1 MMCKAFA
8 YGYECT
14 WEQRGRTCRHVHS
27 QEVKNTYDL
36 YISCLDNQ
44 AKFTS
49 KMRNECLD
57 PKKKLNEIQMEVMIT
72 LFEKYPT
79 EPKGQELARFE

>member
-1 MMCKAFA
+1 
-8 YGYECT
+8 
-14 WEQRGRTCRHVHS
+14 
-27 QEVKNTYDL
+27 
-36 YISCLDNQ
+36 
-44 AKFTS
+44 
-49 KMRNECLD
+49 MRNECLD